1 MWLWAIGAVL
11 LGLFIARFGGPI
23 GAGLEA
29 IGAGISRL
37 LSPRIE
43 PAFLPTIGVRFEFP
57 ELKLP
62 RRGDY
67 RWPYRPPMCPVR
79 VPRDDYRYREWQIE
93 LSRERRRLR

>member
-11 LGLFIARFGGPI
+11 LGLFIARFGVPI

-43 PAFLPTIGVRFEFP
+43 PYFVPVVGIRWEMP
-57 ELKLP
+57 ELKVP
-62 RRGDY
+62 RGDY
-67 RWPYRPPMCPVR
+67 RWGYRPPMFPVR
-79 VPRDDYRYREWQIE
+79 VPRDDYRYKEWQIE
-93 LSRERRRLR
+93 LIRERRRLR